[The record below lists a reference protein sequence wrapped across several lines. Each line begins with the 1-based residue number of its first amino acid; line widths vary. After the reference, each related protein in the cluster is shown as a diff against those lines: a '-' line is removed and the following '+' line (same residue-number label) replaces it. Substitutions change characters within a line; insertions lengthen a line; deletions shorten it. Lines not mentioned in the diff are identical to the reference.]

1 MIAARKNKR
10 NKEDVEMSFNKAAS
24 ETGKKRVRLSYSST
38 SSANNSDEEKTTKRT
53 AGKSLSENDH
63 ASAR

>member
-1 MIAARKNKR
+1 
-10 NKEDVEMSFNKAAS
+10 MSFNKAAS